1 MATIVSPD
9 DFEGEQN
16 IPNTDETP
24 TANKVQWYIDEYEPQ
39 LLEALFG
46 STLYTDFIEGL
57 TIDPIPQKWV
67 DLRDNTDLKRAIVC
81 YVFYYYVNGNI
92 NFLSGNNT
100 VSQAKMENAITGEVN
115 APMVLAW
122 NTMVKRNVKVR
133 EFIAKGDYDTNY
145 TDLPQY
151 DWEWPFVNECRPG
164 IFVFKNTL
172 NI

>member
-16 IPNTDETP
+16 IPNTDENP
-24 TANKVQWYIDEYEPQ
+24 IANKVQWWIDEYEPQ

-46 STLYTDFIEGL
+46 SNLYAEYVEGL
-57 TIDPIPQKWV
+57 TIDPIPQKWI
-67 DLRDNTDLKRAIVC
+67 DLRDNTDLKRAIIC
-81 YVFYYYVNGNI
+81 YVFYYFVKGNV
-92 NFLSGNNT
+92 NFLSGANS
-100 VSQAKMENAITGEVN
+100 VSQAKMENANNGEVN

-133 EFIAKGDYDTNY
+133 EFIAKGDYETNY

-151 DWEWPFVNECRPG
+151 VWELTFVNDCRPD
-164 IFVFKNTL
+164 IFVYKNTL
-172 NI
+172 GL